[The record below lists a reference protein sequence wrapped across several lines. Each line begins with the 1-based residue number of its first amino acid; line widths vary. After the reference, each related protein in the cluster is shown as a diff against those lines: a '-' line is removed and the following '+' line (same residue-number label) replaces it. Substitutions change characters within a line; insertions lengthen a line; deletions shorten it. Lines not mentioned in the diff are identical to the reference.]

1 MSQCISLHKSGT
13 VQKFSQCFSLCR
25 SCTQC
30 IRLQIWTSQAVSSAL
45 VCIDLEQ
52 LRSLAIVLQS
62 LQILYTVHQTV
73 QIWNSQEVP
82 QCFSLCRSG
91 TARKFRHSA
100 LQILCTVHQTV
111 QIWNSQE
118 VSQCLSLIRSGTA
131 KKFSHSALVS
141 VDPVHSALD
150 CIDLEQLGRVMELQS
165 VQIWNNY
172 KFSHSALVYVN
183 LQQLRSLVIVLQ
195 SVQIWCMRLS
205 RSGTTS
211 VIVLQSVQIWNC

>member
-73 QIWNSQEVP
+73 QIWNSQEV
-82 QCFSLCRSG
+82 
-91 TARKFRHSA
+91 
-100 LQILCTVHQTV
+100 
-111 QIWNSQE
+111 
-118 VSQCLSLIRSGTA
+118 SQCLSLIRSGTA
-131 KKFSHSALVS
+131 KKFSHSALVY
-141 VDPVHSALD
+141 VDLVHSALD